1 MEKQWKQ
8 LQNLFF
14 KAPKSL
20 QMVTAALKLK
30 DAYPWK
36 KSYDQLGQHIKKQRH
51 YFVNKGPSSQVYGFS
66 SSHVWMWQLDY
77 KEGLV
82 LKSGCFWTAL
92 LEKTLESLLGK
103 EIQPVHPKGNQ
114 LWVFIG
120 TTDFEAETPIFFPPD
135 AKSWLIWKVLI
146 LGNIEG
152 RRKRGW

>member
-114 LWVFIG
+114 LWVFIE